1 MTALPILPTIVL
13 MATCF
18 LLEGFFSGSE
28 IALVSADRLKLQ
40 SDAQEGQRGS
50 VLALRMLEQP
60 AWTLGTCLVG
70 TNMCTITAATLAAS
84 MVTQQFQLPAAAAV
98 LIVFPFTLTVGEML
112 PKAIFQHHADR
123 IVPYV
128 VFPLRAVGLLF
139 APALFV
145 LAALNHF
152 LDSEEQQS
160 GVTREELRL
169 LLDGAR
175 RGDLTANDRQLIK
188 RVLEFTESTVEDA
201 MVPLIHV
208 VAIPATATIG
218 QAARRMAESGHSR
231 LPIYRDRIDQITGIV
246 LHQDLFEADDWSG
259 SVGSIARSPLF
270 VPEIKRVDALLA
282 EMRNERKRMA
292 IVVDEYGGAAGIITV
307 EDLLEEIV
315 GEIEDESD
323 RARPMVR
330 RVTDREWLASGR
342 AEREH
347 LEQAAGMRL
356 PEGDFETLAG
366 FILFTLGSVPHPGAE
381 VNHGRYSIQVTK
393 ASDRAVLE
401 VRIRRTW

>member
-1 MTALPILPTIVL
+1 MTALPTALTVVL
-13 MATCF
+13 MSSCF

-40 SDAQEGQRGS
+40 SDSQEGKTGAT
-50 VLALRMLEQP
+50 LALRMLERP
-60 AWTLGTCLVG
+60 AWTLGTCLIG
-70 TNMCTITAATLAAS
+70 TNLCTVTAATLAT
-84 MVTQQFQLPAAAAV
+84 TQFGLPILWAAV
-98 LIVFPFTLTVGEML
+98 LSFSFTLTVGEML

-128 VFPLRAVGLLF
+128 VFPLQVVGWLF
-139 APALFV
+139 APALLV
-145 LAALNHF
+145 LAALDRF
-152 LDSEEQQS
+152 FGAEEQRS

-208 VAIPATATIG
+208 VAIPATVTIG
-218 QAARRMAESGHSR
+218 QAARRMVESGHSR
-231 LPIYRDRIDQITGIV
+231 LPLYRDRIDQITGIV
-246 LHQDLFEADDWSG
+246 LHQDLFEADDWAQP
-259 SVGSIARSPLF
+259 VATIARPPLF
-270 VPEIKRVDALLA
+270 VPEVKRVDALLS
-282 EMRNERKRMA
+282 EMRIERQRMA

-330 RVTDREWLASGR
+330 RVSDREWMASGR

-347 LEQAAGMRL
+347 LEQAAGLRL

-366 FILFTLGSVPHPGAE
+366 FILFSLGSVPQPGVE
-381 VNHGRYSIQVTK
+381 VNHGRFTLQVTK
-393 ASDRAVLE
+393 ASDRAVLD